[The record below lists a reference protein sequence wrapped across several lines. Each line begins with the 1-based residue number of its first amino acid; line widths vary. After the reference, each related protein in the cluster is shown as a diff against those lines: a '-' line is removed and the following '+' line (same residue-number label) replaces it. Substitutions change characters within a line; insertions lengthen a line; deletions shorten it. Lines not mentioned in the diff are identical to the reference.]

1 MKHFCMAPFVH
12 IQRNSFGEFNPC
24 CMFSDNI
31 YSAHDSIHEAFN
43 SKENNDFRQKMLK
56 DEKIKGCDKC
66 YRDESLGKHSY
77 RQRFNERYNQ
87 EYIDSPKLKELELAL
102 QMCRL

>member
-24 CMFSDNI
+24 CMFSDRI
-31 YSAHDSIHEAFN
+31 YSEHDSIHEAFN

-56 DEKIKGCDKC
+56 DEKIEGCNKC
-66 YRDESLGKHSY
+66 YRDESL
-77 RQRFNERYNQ
+77 
-87 EYIDSPKLKELELAL
+87 
-102 QMCRL
+102 

>member
-24 CMFSDNI
+24 CMFSDRI
-31 YSAHDSIHEAFN
+31 YSEHDSIHEAFN

-56 DEKIKGCDKC
+56 DELFRFIMKNI
-66 YRDESLGKHSY
+66 
-77 RQRFNERYNQ
+77 RQ
-87 EYIDSPKLKELELAL
+87 KLDGVNIL
-102 QMCRL
+102 